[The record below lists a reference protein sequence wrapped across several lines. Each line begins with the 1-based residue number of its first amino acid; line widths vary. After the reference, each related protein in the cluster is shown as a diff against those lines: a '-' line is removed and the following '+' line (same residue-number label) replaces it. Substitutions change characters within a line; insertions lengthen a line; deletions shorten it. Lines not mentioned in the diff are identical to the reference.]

1 MGDEKIN
8 AMNDFT
14 DFSALVQCIRTHLMA
29 LLIGT
34 AVLFL
39 WQVPLAGA
47 DVIDPDPVLEDAWQ
61 DLATLKVPDAYSAFE
76 EAYKATESQ
85 ESAYGLALCLLNT
98 QPKTTG
104 NIEKARRLLEGLAD
118 EGETDASKIN
128 ARYFLARIDQVH
140 QTETDREAAI
150 EAYRSLLK
158 DFPDH
163 SLAEKAVSKLASAL
177 LIQHLPDDMWEAH
190 YDEISAHLD
199 RLTIQS
205 NRAATELVMIEAL
218 LRIKTDHVRALPL
231 LVDLL
236 DTNPE
241 LRADLR
247 RDFVIQAI
255 ESARALGED
264 VLAEKYASTF
274 LEDYGYD
281 PRAGAIEAWLEE
293 SAP

>member
-1 MGDEKIN
+1 MGDGKLN

-14 DFSALVQCIRTHLMA
+14 DFSTMFQCIRTRLMA
-29 LLIGT
+29 LLIWT

-39 WQVPLAGA
+39 SQVPLAGA
-47 DVIDPDPVLEDAWQ
+47 DKANVDPDLEEAWR
-61 DLATLKVPDAYSAFE
+61 DLATLKVTDAHSAFE
-76 EAYKATESQ
+76 EAYKMTESQ

-98 QPKTTG
+98 QPKTNG
-104 NIEKARRLLEGLAD
+104 NIEEARRLLEGLAD
-118 EGETDASKIN
+118 DGETDATKIN

-140 QTETDREAAI
+140 QTEIDREAAI
-150 EAYRSLLK
+150 EAYRSLLE
-158 DFPDH
+158 DFPDN

-177 LIQHLPDDMWEAH
+177 LIQNLPDDVWEAH

-255 ESARALGED
+255 DSARALGED
-264 VLAEKYASTF
+264 QLADKYATTF
-274 LEDYGYD
+274 LEDYAYD
-281 PRAGAIEAWLEE
+281 PRAGAIQAWMEG